1 MLSWL
6 RPCAGSMSV
15 VIASDQTSTP
25 QERANTRDECGSATL
40 VKLIGKGSGA
50 SRANWFPSLNK
61 RHQNMLADKGES
73 SAANIGPV
81 HS

>member
-25 QERANTRDECGSATL
+25 QELANTRDECGSATL
-40 VKLIGKGSGA
+40 VKMAGA
-50 SRANWFPSLNK
+50 GTGVSRANRFPRLAKQS
-61 RHQNMLADKGES
+61 QNTLADKGES